1 MSNNRFYQDK
11 RLFVWLIMVCSY
23 INCAYSMH
31 NNIIYNKATAST
43 KQSISIAF
51 HQLNLGNKRNIKLS
65 RDIDLGGDT
74 LVLPDSV
81 VIKKGKGVFKN
92 GTIIGKN
99 TKIESNSQVFDHV
112 SILGTWNVK
121 NVSTEL
127 FVSLDYVNS
136 LRDLFALCNPNIQNN
151 VTIEEGLYWVSMVA
165 GHESILDVASNTTIQ
180 LEGTINL
187 VANARPLYY
196 IFNIKNSDNIVLSGK
211 GKICGDKFEHKGT
224 SGEWGMGLMIS
235 NSKNIII
242 SGMTIKNCW
251 GDCIYV
257 GSNSEN
263 VKIKNCVLD
272 NGRRQGISVTS
283 GSNISIEQCIIS
295 NVSGTAPEYAID
307 IEPNQNDTIDNIYIQ
322 GVVSEN
328 CIGGISLY
336 GEAKNSKIGK
346 VIIKDCKI
354 SDAKEKYPIRILT
367 AQDVNIDRCDVNHKG
382 QYGALLQNIESLSMT
397 GNIFTTNGKKPINII
412 NCGKRSLIGNIEKN
426 HE

>member
-31 NNIIYNKATAST
+31 NNIIYNKATSST
-43 KQSISIAF
+43 KKSISIAF

-121 NVSTEL
+121 NVSTKL

-136 LRDLFALCNPNIQNN
+136 LRDLFALCNPNIQNI
-151 VTIEEGLYWVSMVA
+151 VTIEEGSYWVSMVT
-165 GHESILDVASNTTIQ
+165 GYESILDVVSNTEIQ
-180 LEGTINL
+180 LDGIINL
-187 VANARPLYY
+187 VPNAKPLYY
-196 IFNIKNSDNIVLSGK
+196 IINIKNADNVVLFGK
-211 GKICGDKFEHKGT
+211 GTICGDKFDHKGT
-224 SGEWGMGLMIS
+224 SGEWGMGLIIS

-242 SGMTIKNCW
+242 SGINIKNCW

-257 GSNSEN
+257 GSNSTD
-263 VKIKNCVLD
+263 VKISNCLFD

-346 VIIKDCKI
+346 VTIRDCKI
-354 SDAKEKYPIRILT
+354 SGAKEKYPIRILT
-367 AQDVNIDRCDVNHKG
+367 VLDVNIDRCDVNHNG
-382 QYGALLQNIESLSMT
+382 QYGALLQNIEILSMT

-412 NCGKRSLIGNIEKN
+412 NCKKRILKANIEKN

>member
-187 VANARPLYY
+187 VTDNSNAFMAN
-196 IFNIKNSDNIVLSGK
+196 SS
-211 GKICGDKFEHKGT
+211 
-224 SGEWGMGLMIS
+224 
-235 NSKNIII
+235 
-242 SGMTIKNCW
+242 
-251 GDCIYV
+251 
-257 GSNSEN
+257 
-263 VKIKNCVLD
+263 
-272 NGRRQGISVTS
+272 
-283 GSNISIEQCIIS
+283 
-295 NVSGTAPEYAID
+295 
-307 IEPNQNDTIDNIYIQ
+307 
-322 GVVSEN
+322 
-328 CIGGISLY
+328 
-336 GEAKNSKIGK
+336 
-346 VIIKDCKI
+346 
-354 SDAKEKYPIRILT
+354 LT
-367 AQDVNIDRCDVNHKG
+367 AKQANI
-382 QYGALLQNIESLSMT
+382 
-397 GNIFTTNGKKPINII
+397 TTKKA
-412 NCGKRSLIGNIEKN
+412 STLIMPG
-426 HE
+426 